1 MSDYVK
7 IKAIRLPIPQEIL
20 DKCDDLEEYFEQQ
33 LGDLFD
39 TCYEVNKFTIECT
52 TGNNYI
58 DYILDYKYGE
68 DCGEYGFAFN
78 LNDNDKVKYVPLFKN
93 IRFKFHISDL
103 RKVVYCY
110 YNGCEPP
117 DYYDVSE
124 DLFEDL

>member
-33 LGDLFD
+33 LGDLFND
-39 TCYEVNKFTIECT
+39 CHQTGRFTIEYT
-52 TGNNYI
+52 DNNKY
-58 DYILDYKYGE
+58 LDYVLDYEYGV
-68 DCGEYGFAFN
+68 DCGDYGFAFN
-78 LNDNDKVKYVPLFKN
+78 LNDSDKVKYVPLFKN
-93 IRFKFHISDL
+93 IGYKFHIGDL

-110 YNGCEPP
+110 YNGCEPL

>member
-68 DCGEYGFAFN
+68 DCGDYGFAFN
-78 LNDNDKVKYVPLFKN
+78 LILTPELRELY
-93 IRFKFHISDL
+93 IIHIGIFS
-103 RKVVYCY
+103 
-110 YNGCEPP
+110 
-117 DYYDVSE
+117 VSSSVQE
-124 DLFEDL
+124 LI